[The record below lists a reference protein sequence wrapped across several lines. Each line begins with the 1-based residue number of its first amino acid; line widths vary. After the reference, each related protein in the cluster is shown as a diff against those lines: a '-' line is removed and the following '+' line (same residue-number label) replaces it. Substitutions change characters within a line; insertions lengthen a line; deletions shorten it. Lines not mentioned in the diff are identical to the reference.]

1 MNQRSTSASDSP
13 LVIHQQNSTF
23 ANNQSNLGIQ
33 QSQTQSCVLPQLSTG
48 IEEGSQNVIDGGY
61 ITIGAKRKSGKQG
74 NATTTID
81 SDEVSTEARRFAETR
96 YPFPPF
102 LVKFKEDIKESN
114 VINESKQYMEVNYN
128 VQLEFEGYKL
138 KGKQELLLFVKN
150 RESFVILFG
159 STNWP
164 STLCSL
170 DFQLVVPRRLPP
182 QFSIMLRNVAPDMD
196 TSQLLMELQQVYPD
210 IINASRIFNKD
221 NGQTTLVRLDIQSVK
236 IIDELL
242 RKKFV
247 YLYHSRHPVSEYLV
261 PAKCKICGLEVDDLK
276 KHREEDCDNLSKC
289 VRCNESHDSNGNR
302 CPTIRSYRSILTKQL
317 LRTTETKQVKDKDK
331 GTAFQHNNNDF
342 PPMDAMV
349 NINRYNRNGWV
360 DGKNDERLSRLEK
373 NVGERGEEINRLLKV
388 AEQHDEQLR
397 QMQHVIQ
404 HQETRL
410 EQYAQNLTLL
420 NVDIKFYNE
429 FLGQFITPVCQAM
442 LEIIPALVNK
452 QTLNT
457 DTTASLISLYDKLAD
472 ERAKWSGR
480 QEKDSIEKRKIL
492 ATIGTLLANN
502 KQTV

>member
-1 MNQRSTSASDSP
+1 
-13 LVIHQQNSTF
+13 
-23 ANNQSNLGIQ
+23 
-33 QSQTQSCVLPQLSTG
+33 
-48 IEEGSQNVIDGGY
+48 
-61 ITIGAKRKSGKQG
+61 
-74 NATTTID
+74 
-81 SDEVSTEARRFAETR
+81 
-96 YPFPPF
+96 
-102 LVKFKEDIKESN
+102 
-114 VINESKQYMEVNYN
+114 
-128 VQLEFEGYKL
+128 
-138 KGKQELLLFVKN
+138 
-150 RESFVILFG
+150 
-159 STNWP
+159 
-164 STLCSL
+164 
-170 DFQLVVPRRLPP
+170 LVVPRRLPP
-182 QFSIMLRNVAPDMD
+182 QFCIMLRNVAPDLD
-196 TSQLLMELQQVYPD
+196 TSQLLMELQQVYRD

-247 YLYHSRHPVSEYLV
+247 YLYHSRHPVSE
-261 PAKCKICGLEVDDLK
+261 CKICGLEVDDLK

-289 VRCNESHDSNGNR
+289 VRCNDSHDSNDNR
-302 CPTIRSYRSILTKQL
+302 CPTIKSYRSILTKQL
-317 LRTTETKQVKDKDK
+317 LRTTETKQDKDK
-331 GTAFQHNNNDF
+331 GTVFQHNNNDF

-360 DGKNDERLSRLEK
+360 DRNNDERLSRLEK

-404 HQETRL
+404 HQQTRL

-472 ERAKWSGR
+472 
-480 QEKDSIEKRKIL
+480 
-492 ATIGTLLANN
+492 
-502 KQTV
+502 